1 MQANELKI
9 KVMVLGCGLVGK
21 TIAGDLRKN
30 FEVTVVDFN
39 TEILKEMNSNGF
51 RTLQADLSDS
61 NTIKEIIK
69 DHELV
74 VGAVP
79 GFIGYNL
86 VKAVIEAGKNIVDIS
101 FFPEDQFTLE
111 QLAIDKGVT
120 AILDCGLA
128 PGMGNIILGYHNAN
142 MEVHEYECLVGGLP
156 VEREWPYE
164 YKAVFSPG
172 DVIEEYVRPARF
184 VKNGGIVIREA
195 LSDPELVN
203 FEKVGTLEAWNS
215 DGLRS
220 LLKTMKI
227 PNMIEK
233 TLRYPGTIEYLR
245 VLRDTGFF
253 SSEQIEV
260 KGIMIRPVDLTSKL
274 LFPKWKL
281 KPGEKEFTVMRI
293 IISGIENGDRV
304 KYTYSLYDEYD
315 PEAKQTSMARTTG
328 FTCNAAV
335 NLLARKKFDQKGLI
349 LPEYLGTDRDNFE
362 FILNYLKERNVD
374 YQMKRGV
381 E

>member
-245 VLRDTGFF
+245 VLRETGFF

-260 KGIMIRPVDLTSKL
+260 QGNMIRPVDLTSKL

-349 LPEYLGTDRDNFE
+349 LPEYLGTDRDNFD

>member
-349 LPEYLGTDRDNFE
+349 LPEYLGTDRDNFD

>member
-245 VLRDTGFF
+245 VLKETGFF

-260 KGIMIRPVDLTSKL
+260 KGNMIRPVDLTSKL

-349 LPEYLGTDRDNFE
+349 LPEYLGTDRDNFD

>member
-86 VKAVIEAGKNIVDIS
+86 VKAVMEAGKNIVDIS
-101 FFPEDQFTLE
+101 FFPEDQFSLE